1 MEAARWP
8 AIPGLLSTHSAKHSE
23 AQTDDE
29 RDRAAAHFGDGE
41 KGTEHH
47 VGEATGSNA
56 RVQTEA
62 AREVREEEDG
72 WQDAG
77 GHEEEAK
84 ACRATRYIRTVC
96 PSQGSHVHWS
106 SPRGKL
112 PCASARYVSRGT
124 QATARRCG
132 KAHVLTRAD
141 ADRPCVEA
149 EGLLEGEHHDEDVRV
164 ERPTH
169 RVQLGCFGA
178 RPPAC

>member
-8 AIPGLLSTHSAKHSE
+8 AISGLISTHSAKHAE
-23 AQTDDE
+23 AQTEDE
-29 RDRAAAHFGDGE
+29 RDRAVAHVGTFSFPLPGGLLLGTRRGEERAGE

-47 VGEATGSNA
+47 VGEATGSDA

-96 PSQGSHVHWS
+96 P
-106 SPRGKL
+106 RLARTLEL
-112 PCASARYVSRGT
+112 PPW
-124 QATARRCG
+124 QAALR
-132 KAHVLTRAD
+132 LS
-141 ADRPCVEA
+141 
-149 EGLLEGEHHDEDVRV
+149 
-164 ERPTH
+164 
-169 RVQLGCFGA
+169 
-178 RPPAC
+178 

>member
-96 PSQGSHVHWS
+96 P
-106 SPRGKL
+106 RLARTLEL
-112 PCASARYVSRGT
+112 PPW
-124 QATARRCG
+124 QAALR
-132 KAHVLTRAD
+132 LS
-141 ADRPCVEA
+141 
-149 EGLLEGEHHDEDVRV
+149 
-164 ERPTH
+164 
-169 RVQLGCFGA
+169 
-178 RPPAC
+178 

>member
-84 ACRATRYIRTVC
+84 ACRATRYTYGMPKAGTRTAHLHCGAPPVASC
-96 PSQGSHVHWS
+96 PV
-106 SPRGKL
+106 P
-112 PCASARYVSRGT
+112 
-124 QATARRCG
+124 
-132 KAHVLTRAD
+132 
-141 ADRPCVEA
+141 
-149 EGLLEGEHHDEDVRV
+149 
-164 ERPTH
+164 
-169 RVQLGCFGA
+169 
-178 RPPAC
+178 

>member
-8 AIPGLLSTHSAKHSE
+8 AISGLLSTHSAKHAE

-47 VGEATGSNA
+47 VGEATGSDA

-62 AREVREEEDG
+62 ARGVREEEDG

-77 GHEEEAK
+77 GHEEQAK
-84 ACRATRYIRTVC
+84 
-96 PSQGSHVHWS
+96 
-106 SPRGKL
+106 
-112 PCASARYVSRGT
+112 
-124 QATARRCG
+124 
-132 KAHVLTRAD
+132 
-141 ADRPCVEA
+141 ADRPCVKV
-149 EGLLEGEHHDEDVRV
+149 EGLLEGEYHDEDVRV

>member
-8 AIPGLLSTHSAKHSE
+8 AIPGLLSTQSAKHSE

-62 AREVREEEDG
+62 AREVREEEDS

-84 ACRATRYIRTVC
+84 ACRATRYTYLRYA
-96 PSQGSHVHWS
+96 QGWYAYGALTPWS
-106 SPRGKL
+106 SH
-112 PCASARYVSRGT
+112 
-124 QATARRCG
+124 G
-132 KAHVLTRAD
+132 KAHVSTRAD
-141 ADRPCVEA
+141 ANRPCAEV

-164 ERPTH
+164 ERPT
-169 RVQLGCFGA
+169 VN
-178 RPPAC
+178 